1 MKKVALL
8 SFALVFAMPV
18 LAQTEHE
25 VEACYKS
32 ASNSDAV
39 RQCLKLELQATR
51 QEYRELVDRLADEAN
66 ELDRIV
72 GKNISEPALNRSNIA
87 FDRYVLEQCQ
97 FEQSLLGEGTAASS
111 ENFACQIN
119 LLQYRMGV
127 IETFLNKRQ

>member
-1 MKKVALL
+1 MP
-8 SFALVFAMPV
+8 SFA
-18 LAQTEHE
+18 QTDHD

-32 ASNSDAV
+32 ATSGEAV
-39 RQCLKLELQATR
+39 RQCLKLELLATR
-51 QEYRELVDRLADEAN
+51 HEYRELVDKLSDEAN
-66 ELDRIV
+66 ELDRVV
-72 GKNISEPALNRSNIA
+72 GKNISEPALNRANLS
-87 FDRYVLEQCQ
+87 FDRYVMEQCQ